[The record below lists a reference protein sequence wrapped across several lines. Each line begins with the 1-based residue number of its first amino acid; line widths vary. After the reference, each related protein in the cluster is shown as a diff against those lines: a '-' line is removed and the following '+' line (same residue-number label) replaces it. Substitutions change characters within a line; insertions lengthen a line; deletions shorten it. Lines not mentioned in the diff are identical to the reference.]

1 MLCPKGRVGSSPT
14 TGTTIIT
21 VVDPRRPAQEA
32 ENGHTTGT
40 QNTATAKN
48 SSTNGAPNFR

>member
-48 SSTNGAPNFR
+48 STTNGAPNFR